1 MSWQTEC
8 TEILRV
14 LINDLSDTP
23 SYSDQRLERILIV
36 AALQVT
42 QEISFD
48 ASYTVNVS
56 ESILSPDPSCDLN
69 RDNAMLNL
77 MSLKAAVIIL
87 DSEVKYYAIN
97 SIRVND
103 GPSSIDTTARSN
115 FVKSAAELM
124 KEEYAQMKIMQA
136 TSQAGVAIM
145 TPFTVPN
152 IYPITRFQ

>member
-1 MSWQTEC
+1 MSWQAEC

-14 LINDLSDTP
+14 LINDISDTP
-23 SYSDQRLERILIV
+23 SYSDERLERILIV
-36 AALQVT
+36 AALQVNL
-42 QEISFD
+42 EISFD
-48 ASYTVNVS
+48 TVYTINVS
-56 ESILSPDPSCDLN
+56 EAMLSPDPSCDLN
-69 RDNAMLNL
+69 RDNAFLNL

-97 SIRVND
+97 SIRVGD

-115 FVKSAAELM
+115 FVKTAAQIM
-124 KEEYAQMKIMQA
+124 QDEYARMKVLQA

-145 TPFTVPN
+145 TPYTVPN